1 MSLTESTKSSRYP
14 LNVAKDKIQQT
25 RDRIRGETSHLNE
38 LSQSDDEFNSVL
50 QNDNELVGNS
60 DSHEIDHTSLESL
73 TIDKITIA
81 SDNNKELIGNNSEW
95 FHKNLGRPLI
105 LGLREIVAKQPR
117 DPVDYLAHWLLNYRS
132 SQVMSKH
139 RRQELTLR
147 RSQLQRLESKKFSTK
162 QAKDECKYQMVN
174 DEEKGE
180 LDDWNFEN
188 YNMTQ
193 IA

>member
-14 LNVAKDKIQQT
+14 LNVAKDKIQRT
-25 RDRIRGETSHLNE
+25 RDRIRGETSHLDE
-38 LSQSDDEFNSVL
+38 LSQSDDESSVL
-50 QNDNELVGNS
+50 QNYNGSVGNA

-73 TIDKITIA
+73 SIDKATIA
-81 SDNNKELIGNNSEW
+81 SGSNEELICNNLEW
-95 FHKNLGRPLI
+95 FHKHLGRPLV

-147 RSQLQRLESKKFSTK
+147 RSQLQRLESKKFPTK
-162 QAKDECKYQMVN
+162 QAKDEYKYRMVN
-174 DEEKGE
+174 DEDKGE

-188 YNMTQ
+188 YNITQ
-193 IA
+193 I